1 MSKRAPIAARTAS
14 GQPRP
19 DEDETVT
26 IAPSGMS
33 SAASLALSTLGLAID
48 QPRLAMEV
56 SRPALAASIAA
67 RANANEQMPSSPVAA
82 GAPPPAGAARKN
94 PSQRPQRISCLS

>member
-14 GQPRP
+14 GQARP

-26 IAPSGMS
+26 IAPYGMS

-48 QPRLAMEV
+48 QPWLAMEV
-56 SRPALAASIAA
+56 SRPALAASLAA

-82 GAPPPAGAARKN
+82 GAPTPAVASWK
-94 PSQRPQRISCLS
+94 SRIERT